1 MIEVKKVSK
10 VYGKKD
16 NAFHALI
23 DVSLSIKAGETIAV
37 VGKSGSGKSTLMHI
51 LTGLDTP
58 TKGDVK
64 SSGQSIFL
72 TDTDTWRGS
81 NVGIVFQQFFLQNND
96 SVLQNVALPLKI
108 QGIKKKARELAAKE
122 AISQVGLS
130 DKIKNKANNLS
141 GGQKQRVAIARAII
155 GRPAILVADE
165 PTGNL
170 DTENGESIMQ
180 LLFELNKNN
189 QTTLLIVTH
198 DDDIAER
205 CDRIV
210 RIKDGKIVSITSGK
224 KATKKTSKSTKTTKK
239 GASK

>member
-10 VYGKKD
+10 VYGKKE
-16 NAFHALI
+16 NAFHALV
-23 DVSLSIKAGETIAV
+23 DVSLSIKSGETIAV

-64 SSGQSIFL
+64 SGGQSIFM

-170 DTENGESIMQ
+170 DTENGEAIMS

-210 RIKDGKIVSITSGK
+210 RIKDGKIVSIAAGK
-224 KATKKTSKSTKTTKK
+224 KAAKKISKPTKTRKK
-239 GASK
+239 GARK

>member
-10 VYGKKD
+10 VYGKKE

-64 SSGQSIFL
+64 SSGQSIFM

-96 SVLQNVALPLKI
+96 LVLQNVALPLKI
-108 QGIKKKARELAAKE
+108 QGIKKKPRELAARE
-122 AISQVGLS
+122 AINQVGLT

-170 DTENGESIMQ
+170 DTENGEAIMQ

-198 DDDIAER
+198 DEDIAER

-210 RIKDGKIVSITSGK
+210 RIKDGKIVSITAGK
-224 KATKKTSKSTKTTKK
+224 KATKRSK
-239 GASK
+239 

>member
-1 MIEVKKVSK
+1 MLEVKKVSK
-10 VYGKKD
+10 TYGKKD
-16 NAFHALI
+16 NAFHALS

-64 SSGQSIFL
+64 SGGQSIFL
-72 TDTDTWRGS
+72 TDTDVWRGT
-81 NVGIVFQQFFLQNND
+81 NIGIVFQQFFLQNSD

-108 QGIKKKARELAAKE
+108 KGIKRKPREQAAREALH
-122 AISQVGLS
+122 QVGLS
-130 DKIKNKANNLS
+130 DKLKNRANDLS
-141 GGQKQRVAIARAII
+141 GGQKQRVAIARAIV
-155 GRPAILVADE
+155 GRPAVLVADE

-170 DTENGESIMQ
+170 DTENGEAIMQ

-210 RIKDGKIVSITSGK
+210 RIKDGKIIEISVGK
-224 KATKKTSKSTKTTKK
+224 KAVGRKRISSKSSNRSAKK
-239 GASK
+239 